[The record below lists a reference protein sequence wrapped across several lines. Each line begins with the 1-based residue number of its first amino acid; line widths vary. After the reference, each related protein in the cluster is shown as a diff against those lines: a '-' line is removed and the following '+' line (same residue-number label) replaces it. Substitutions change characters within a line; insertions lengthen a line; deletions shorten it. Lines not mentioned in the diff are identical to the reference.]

1 MALNRRDFLKL
12 GGAGMA
18 LGAASPLVSNPFF
31 SRSLQA
37 AMLGTPA
44 KKMIV
49 FFLRGGMDG
58 ANVLIPSGD
67 PDYNDTVD
75 SRPTLYIAPED
86 AIDLSPGFSNTFAHL
101 APELQKMIDDV
112 PSTDLA
118 LIHRVAYTGQS
129 RSHFNSQQYW
139 ENAIPGSLAEE
150 GWVNRLIQTET
161 DLDAL
166 NLPAASVSFSF
177 QANFRGPRALAH
189 IPNLDIYNIGDE
201 DYDLKLV
208 GAAPNNDSGSGLL
221 GIYGRDADNFT
232 YDELV
237 RGNGLSMAASLDE
250 IADNNVDPGSYSP
263 GGGATYPSSSAPG
276 EFVNDGGAW
285 NFFRQ
290 LRDSVQLLKETDC
303 RVCGIELGGF
313 DTHSNQAS
321 QNRLPR
327 LLRIIAHAFSSAYL
341 DLDAAGLW
349 DDTTV
354 VMISEFGRTSKENG
368 SVGTDHGEASTMF
381 VAGGNIN
388 GGVYNCDASTWSAGD
403 LFSTSNGRYIA
414 QNTDFR
420 AVVAELMTDHFGV
433 DPLNID
439 DIIPNWS
446 TLSGSVYDELGLM

>member
-12 GGAGMA
+12 GGAGVA

-201 DYDLKLV
+201 DYDLKLL

-221 GIYGRDADNFT
+221 
-232 YDELV
+232 
-237 RGNGLSMAASLDE
+237 ASF
-250 IADNNVDPGSYSP
+250 
-263 GGGATYPSSSAPG
+263 SSSAALT
-276 EFVNDGGAW
+276 V
-285 NFFRQ
+285 FR
-290 LRDSVQLLKETDC
+290 
-303 RVCGIELGGF
+303 
-313 DTHSNQAS
+313 
-321 QNRLPR
+321 
-327 LLRIIAHAFSSAYL
+327 
-341 DLDAAGLW
+341 
-349 DDTTV
+349 
-354 VMISEFGRTSKENG
+354 M
-368 SVGTDHGEASTMF
+368 
-381 VAGGNIN
+381 
-388 GGVYNCDASTWSAGD
+388 
-403 LFSTSNGRYIA
+403 
-414 QNTDFR
+414 
-420 AVVAELMTDHFGV
+420 
-433 DPLNID
+433 
-439 DIIPNWS
+439 
-446 TLSGSVYDELGLM
+446 LSGSQQTQNMTPTQMSRLLVLRMRWMSCSIRSTMTCALLAELAASWPRFCCMRNRSWLRIW